1 MNDQIR
7 MQISAFVDG
16 ELPDAE
22 ADLLL
27 RRMSQDAELRK
38 KVAEYLEIGR
48 AMRGEASVRGIE
60 RLQERIAA
68 DINDRPLVDEEAPA
82 EVAPGRSLRPL
93 VGIAVAASV
102 ALIAIFGLQVTP
114 GVDTTNGIAND
125 AAVAEVIEDSGY
137 TVPQPVDEQLKQ
149 FYLSHGESSSE
160 FGANGMSARLV
171 TLRFSEDPL
180 PEEESEE
187 TEALEEALE
196 EAPED
201 AADETATL
209 P

>member
-27 RRMSQDAELRK
+27 RRMGQDAELRSK
-38 KVAEYLEIGR
+38 AAEYLEIGR

-68 DINDRPLVDEEAPA
+68 GINDEQLADEKVPDEKSTGRSIRPLIGV
-82 EVAPGRSLRPL
+82 
-93 VGIAVAASV
+93 AVAASV
-102 ALIAIFGLQVTP
+102 ALVAIFGLQMTP
-114 GVDTTNGIAND
+114 GVDSTNGIESD
-125 AAVAEVIEDSGY
+125 AAVAESTEDPGY
-137 TVPQPVDEQLKQ
+137 TVPQQADDQLIQ
-149 FYLSHGESSSE
+149 MRLRHGALSTELGD
-160 FGANGMSARLV
+160 NGMNARLV
-171 TLRFSEDPL
+171 NLRLSEDPL
-180 PEEESEE
+180 PEEESGDAED
-187 TEALEEALE
+187 AEEAV
-196 EAPED
+196 
-201 AADETATL
+201 DESANL

>member
-38 KVAEYLEIGR
+38 KAAEYLDVGR

-60 RLQERIAA
+60 RLQERVAA
-68 DINDRPLVDEEAPA
+68 SISDKPLVEEEAPA
-82 EVAPGRSLRPL
+82 EDSAARSMRPL
-93 VGIAVAASV
+93 IGVAVAASV

-114 GVDTTNGIAND
+114 GVDTTNSVAND
-125 AAVAEVIEDSGY
+125 ATVADVTEEPGY

-160 FGANGMSARLV
+160 LGANGMNARLV
-171 TLRFSEDPL
+171 GLRMSEDPL

-187 TEALEEALE
+187 EEAAE
-196 EAPED
+196 E
-201 AADETATL
+201 AADETATQ